1 MRRFASI
8 FILAAAFVALHAVP
22 GGAQSEGSLRNQ
34 IGSGKAQERSLAS
47 AATRLGKLERET
59 AKEVAVLQGRL
70 NDAQTQLNQ
79 AQATLAQT
87 QSRLDAARARVN
99 RLRKRLAQVRVT
111 LAGLLRERYEGGTP
125 DYVTVVLNA
134 DGFPQLLEEL
144 EFVRRVQRAD
154 TNILNVVR
162 DARQEADKEQT
173 ALEAL
178 EVKNQKAAA
187 AVKQRRDALAGITAV
202 LQARQATLARAK
214 QARLAALSNVRSR
227 RLSAQKELNKLLA
240 ARARAAM
247 IPGPGGPWAIPWPIV
262 QCESGGQNL
271 PPNYATASGYYQMLD
286 TTFHGLGGTQA
297 HAYLAPKSVQ
307 DQLAAK
313 LWDGGRGA
321 RNWVCAGLVGI
332 I

>member
-1 MRRFASI
+1 MRRLASI
-8 FILAAAFVALHAVP
+8 LVLIAALGAVLAP
-22 GGAQSEGSLRNQ
+22 TTGAQSEGSLRSQ
-34 IGSGKAQERSLAS
+34 IGAGKAQERSLAG
-47 AATRLGKLERET
+47 AAARLGKLEAET

-70 NDAQTQLNQ
+70 NDAQAQLDR

-99 RLRKRLAQVRVT
+99 RLRKRLAQVRQT
-111 LAGLLRERYEGGTP
+111 LSGLLRERYEGGTP
-125 DYVTVVLNA
+125 NYLTVVLNA

-154 TNILNVVR
+154 TNILDVVR
-162 DARQEADKEQT
+162 NARQDADREQT
-173 ALEAL
+173 ALEVL
-178 EVKNQKAAA
+178 EVSNQKAAA
-187 AVKQRRDALAGITAV
+187 AVKQRRDALAGITAG

-214 QARLAALSNVRSR
+214 AARLAALSNVRSR
-227 RLSAQKELNKLLA
+227 RLKAQKTLNKLLA

-247 IPGPGGPWAIPWPIV
+247 VPGPGGPWAIPWPIV

-286 TTFHGLGGTQA
+286 STFHGLGGTQA
-297 HAYLAPKSVQ
+297 HAYLAPKAVQ
-307 DQLAAK
+307 DRLAAK
-313 LWDGGRGA
+313 LWNGGAGA